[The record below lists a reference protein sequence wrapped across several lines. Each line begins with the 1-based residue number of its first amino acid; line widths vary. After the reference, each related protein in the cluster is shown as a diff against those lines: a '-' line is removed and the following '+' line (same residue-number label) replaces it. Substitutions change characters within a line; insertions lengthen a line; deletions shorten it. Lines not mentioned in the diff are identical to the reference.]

1 MRHLSTWTRA
11 AVALA
16 CLGLSAEALAAEAA
30 QKVGNLV
37 PFDLASCNPRALDL
51 SKPINEFAVQAAF
64 RSARPFIQECLT
76 DAKNYDGTKPLRGKV
91 NTAVDGAGLKVSAT
105 GEGLQPAAK
114 ACIEKA
120 VAGQLG
126 TVAPLPADAKPIS
139 FDGPF
144 ERGPNTGVRMGINE
158 ASDVEGTV
166 RLALP
171 QWCSCFDDYK
181 TKAPPQLSGM
191 VTLTRKD
198 MLDKPDRFKLP
209 DGGVPKQLLPVNS
222 ALAGP
227 AEDANA
233 AKAAACLNGKVNTLP
248 LTSKAEQFLA
258 PVQLLLVN
266 SNSTEPLPA
275 SAAAPLRFVQID
287 STREQRQAD
296 AFAALGRRQKVAD
309 DYDKKVTAY
318 QTLSKSTDAK
328 KRKQAAGMVNE
339 LKTGCAAL
347 VKSDDEFTAALE
359 TQAKVEQ
366 QAVELAKS
374 LKATDASWSDA
385 EAAANGAAADTQ
397 KQIEAAKQMRTA
409 NEKACP
415 KTKY

>member
-1 MRHLSTWTRA
+1 M
-11 AVALA
+11 
-16 CLGLSAEALAAEAA
+16 
-30 QKVGNLV
+30 

-51 SKPINEFAVQAAF
+51 SKPINEFGVQAAF
-64 RSARPFIQECLT
+64 RASRPFIQECLT

-105 GEGLQPAAK
+105 GEGLQPAPK

-144 ERGPNTGVRMGINE
+144 ERLPNTGVRMGINE

-209 DGGVPKQLLPVNS
+209 DGTVPKQLLPVSS

-227 AEDANA
+227 AGDANA
-233 AKAAACLNGKVNTLP
+233 SKAAACINGKVNTLP
-248 LTSKAEQFLA
+248 LTSKAEQFLT

-266 SNSTEPLPA
+266 SNSTEQLPA
-275 SAAAPLRFVQID
+275 SALPPLRFVQLD

-296 AFAALGRRQKVAD
+296 ASPRWVAAEGGRRLRQKV
-309 DYDKKVTAY
+309 TTY
-318 QTLSKSTDAK
+318 QTSTVDRCQ
-328 KRKQAAGMVNE
+328 KRKQAAGI
-339 LKTGCAAL
+339 LARAQTGCAAL
-347 VKSDDEFTAALE
+347 VKSDDEFTAALRPRRGG
-359 TQAKVEQ
+359 QRGGS
-366 QAVELAKS
+366 KS
-374 LKATDASWSDA
+374 LKAPTPL
-385 EAAANGAAADTQ
+385 E
-397 KQIEAAKQMRTA
+397 
-409 NEKACP
+409 
-415 KTKY
+415 